1 MITAGLVLA
10 ALAALVHVYIFT
22 LESVTWTSARTRAV
36 FGTTPEGAE
45 ATRELA
51 FNQGFY
57 NLFLAV
63 VAAVGVVVTATGSGA
78 ADAVGS
84 ALVLAGTG
92 SMLAAA
98 LVLLLSSRDKARAA
112 VVQGTFPL
120 LAVVATVAG
129 LLA

>member
-1 MITAGLVLA
+1 MIAAGLVLS

-22 LESVTWTSARTRAV
+22 LESVSWTSPRTRAV
-36 FGTTPEGAE
+36 FGTTPEEAE

-63 VAAVGVVVTATGSGA
+63 VAAAGVIATATGATSVGA
-78 ADAVGS
+78 

-98 LVLLLSSRDKARAA
+98 LVLVLSSPDKARAA
-112 VVQGTFPL
+112 VSQGTFPL
-120 LAVVATVAG
+120 LAVVATLIG

>member
-10 ALAALVHVYIFT
+10 GLAALVHVYIFR
-22 LESVTWTSARTRAV
+22 LESLAWTSPRTRAV

-63 VAAVGVVVTATGSGA
+63 VTAVGVVLTAVGETGAGA
-78 ADAVGS
+78 ALA
-84 ALVLAGTG
+84 LAGTG

-98 LVLLLSSRDKARAA
+98 LVLLLSSPDKARSA
-112 VVQGTFPL
+112 VVQGAFPL

-129 LLA
+129 LLV